1 MLKFAIWF
9 TATLAG
15 LALWT
20 GLVVFG
26 TLNGWLRD
34 SVAPTGDTRAFMDA
48 TVEHIEANL
57 HGNVAFVLL
66 EDGEIFDEYFASV
79 GDPVDRDTVFQVA
92 SLSKWITAWGI
103 MTLIDDGT
111 LDLDVPV
118 SIYLTRWQLP
128 ESEFDNDGVTV
139 RRLLSHTAGLTDGL
153 GYAGFPPGTPIQTL
167 EESLAQPNSSSPE
180 EDHTIRV
187 GLEPGAQFEYSG
199 GGYTILQLVI
209 EEVTRGTFES
219 YIEQAVFEPLGM
231 MHSSHVLDERNSSNQ
246 AASYQLDGTMVDRH
260 NWTNTGAASFYTSA
274 SDMVRFVQAHITG
287 ADGEAVGRGA
297 LTTDAVTQKRE
308 PHASVMG
315 MDIWGL
321 GDILLA
327 PNKAGGFV
335 IGGAGIRAKP
345 AINAD
350 VRINPATGNGIV
362 ILQTGNRA
370 LATDLASEWTFWE
383 TGKLDLMLVQAS
395 ADSIVRIIAAGWL
408 SILVASL
415 MAGWWSRRRAKA
427 RL

>member
-1 MLKFAIWF
+1 
-9 TATLAG
+9 
-15 LALWT
+15 
-20 GLVVFG
+20 
-26 TLNGWLRD
+26 
-34 SVAPTGDTRAFMDA
+34 MDA

-297 LTTDAVTQKRE
+297 LTTDVVTQKRE

-383 TGKLDLMLVQAS
+383 TGRLDLMLVQAS